1 VVRLLTEASTVGW
14 WCWRWMPPL
23 KSASYGGGG
32 EGSSRWR

>member
-1 VVRLLTEASTVGW
+1 VVRLLTEASTVG
-14 WCWRWMPPL
+14 WRWMPPL